1 MPPCYT
7 NVMTCEVAVMNRRG
21 IALAADSAVTLGD
34 SKKIY
39 HTAEKLFL
47 ISPSLPVGIMTFGC
61 ADMMD
66 VPWET
71 IVKMYARKLGAG
83 AFNTLEEYAASFLSF
98 IEESSA
104 LFPAEKQAECVKRSV
119 GAIWSGYRSQ
129 LEENMDESRSMTS
142 AGKRE
147 ALIEIIRKDQAQ
159 FKKYRRLNGVAA
171 SYGAHVAEVHA
182 NELDELEATIFEG
195 IKLTRQLRRDLRNTV
210 EFMFG
215 KEWVHPAERSG
226 VVVAGMGE
234 EEPFP
239 AVVQYCVGTVAA
251 GRLRQLQETSC
262 RVGVEVEASVI
273 PFAQRETIDT
283 IIAGIHPELMSKNFN
298 EVDRLVGRV
307 LGRASKAKG
316 KKLVEQFKE
325 DFEQYVAERYDGP
338 FMAAVSGLPRQ
349 DLAKM
354 AEALVSL
361 TAFVMRMTA
370 DQEETVAEPI
380 DVAILSK
387 GDGFKWVKHKDLI
400 REAGHLAL

>member
-7 NVMTCEVAVMNRRG
+7 EIMTCEVAVMNRRG
-21 IALAADSAVTLGD
+21 IALASDSAVTLGD

-71 IVKMYARKLGAG
+71 IIKMYARKLGSGTFSA
-83 AFNTLEEYAASFLSF
+83 LEEYAASFLSF

-104 LFPAEKQAECVKRSV
+104 LFPSQKQAECVKRTV
-119 GAIWSGYRSQ
+119 GAMWSGYRGE
-129 LEENMDESRSMTS
+129 LEDRIGESSGMTQ
-142 AGKRE
+142 AGTRK
-147 ALIEIIRKDQAQ
+147 ALADIIHEDQAH
-159 FKKYRRLNGVAA
+159 FKRYRRFDGFEA
-171 SYGAHVAEVHA
+171 SYGPQIVDAHTSD
-182 NELDELEATIFEG
+182 LDDLETAIFEG
-195 IKLTRQLRRDLRNTV
+195 IKLTPDLRRNLRDIV
-210 EFMFG
+210 ELMFG
-215 KEWVHPAERSG
+215 KEWIHPAERSG
-226 VVVAGMGE
+226 VVIAGMGE

-239 AVVQYCVGTVAA
+239 AVLEYCVGTVAS
-251 GRLRQLQETSC
+251 GRLRYLKEESC
-262 RVGVEVEASVI
+262 RVGVDVEASVI
-273 PFAQRETIDT
+273 PFAQRQTIDT
-283 IIAGIHPELMSKNFN
+283 IIAGIHPELMVKNFH
-298 EVDRLVGRV
+298 EVDRLVARV
-307 LGRASKAKG
+307 VGRASKAKG

-387 GDGFKWVKHKDLI
+387 GDGFTWVKHKDLI
-400 REAGHLAL
+400 REAGRLAL